1 LGAPDLGVEVVVR
14 ARLREHYAP
23 HRRAAPFVE
32 RRAATGEGAADHL
45 DAEALARSQV
55 KGAVDVVEPPDVEV
69 GRTPHAGLQGRLG
82 GVGDG
87 TGEHGHLGVVLERV
101 DGPAVDVA
109 PRL

>member
-69 GRTPHAGLQGRLG
+69 GRTPHAGLQDRLG
-82 GVGDG
+82 CVAGGS
-87 TGEHGHLGVVLERV
+87 GEHRHLRVVLERV
-101 DGPAVDVA
+101 HRTTVDVA